1 MGYWLP
7 LGGVMKRI
15 CSGRVNMWGR
25 VKFPFLRWVLV
36 PQVDLAVRIH
46 QAVLGGFVLF
56 YLMQS
61 WMQLRKAGLPLGT
74 RLITCRPLSALP

>member
-1 MGYWLP
+1 
-7 LGGVMKRI
+7 MKKI

-25 VKFPFLRWVLV
+25 VKFPFLMWVRV
-36 PQVDLAVRIH
+36 PQVDSGVRIH

-61 WMQLRKAGLPLGT
+61 
-74 RLITCRPLSALP
+74 